1 MATLTSMNQC
11 RFIGRQST
19 FISNSRHTQ
28 RYHNFT
34 DLLYGAPDNPYLPA
48 AFSDYLD
55 NGGVSWIYGEG
66 GLMISRDSDDW
77 GDNLSTN
84 SRSTLRGVFG
94 VTGNIGENFIYDVSA
109 NFGTFERKMIDRDAM
124 IADRFFAA
132 IDAGRGPDNRRDRLP
147 LVGRSDGLSE
157 NDAI

>member
-1 MATLTSMNQC
+1 MNQC
-11 RFIGRQST
+11 QSIGRQST
-19 FISNSRHTQ
+19 FLKFETYQ
-28 RYHNFT
+28 RYHNW
-34 DLLYGAPDNPYLPA
+34 DLYGAPDNPYLPA

-55 NGGVSWIYGEG
+55 NGGVSWIYGQG

-77 GDNLSTN
+77 GDNISTN

-94 VTGNIGENFIYDVSA
+94 VTGNIGDNFVYDVSA

-132 IDAGRGPDNRRDRLP
+132 IDAVEDPSTGR
-147 LVGRSDGLSE
+147 LSV
-157 NDAI
+157 APR